1 MYRWNVHN
9 AYGAPVGEGIYSAS
23 TPVEALEAAQPGA
36 TAAGVS
42 LELAPAQA
50 GGVRFYAVLR
60 GERVG
65 ELQLRIESADD
76 IVASREFQLAAMA

>member
-1 MYRWNVHN
+1 MYRWDVRN
-9 AYGAPVGEGIYSAS
+9 AYGSPVGEGIYVAS
-23 TPVEALEAAQPGA
+23 TPEEALEAAQPGA

-65 ELQLRIESADD
+65 EVQLRIESADD